1 MIIVKDLSMKVKA
14 GVKELVILD
23 KINLNI
29 AKGEFLAVM
38 GPSGSGKSTLL
49 GLIAGLDTPTSGSI
63 QLDQYPLDQLK
74 EDELTRLR
82 GRLIGFVFQS
92 YQLIPNFTAL
102 ENVSV
107 PLELLGEED
116 IRNRSLSLLTEV
128 GLADRVNHY
137 PLQLSGGEQQRV
149 GIARAFTINPP
160 ILLADEPTGNLD
172 SDTGNK
178 IIDLLIRFH
187 RKHRNT
193 MVWVTHDPEIAKRA
207 DRVIKLRDGKLE
219 PK

>member
-29 AKGEFLAVM
+29 VKGEFLAVT

-49 GLIAGLDTPTSGSI
+49 GLIAGLDTPTAGSI
-63 QLDQYPLDQLK
+63 QLDQYALDQLN
-74 EDELTRLR
+74 EDDLTRLR

-92 YQLIPNFTAL
+92 YQLIPNLTAL

-116 IRNRSLSLLTEV
+116 IRNRAISLLNEV

-137 PLQLSGGEQQRV
+137 PVQLSGGEQQRV
-149 GIARAFTINPP
+149 AIARAFAINPP

-172 SDTGNK
+172 TDTGNK
-178 IIDLLIRFH
+178 IIDLLMSFH
-187 RKHRNT
+187 LKHRNT

-207 DRVIKLRDGKLE
+207 DRIIRLRDGKLE
-219 PK
+219 P